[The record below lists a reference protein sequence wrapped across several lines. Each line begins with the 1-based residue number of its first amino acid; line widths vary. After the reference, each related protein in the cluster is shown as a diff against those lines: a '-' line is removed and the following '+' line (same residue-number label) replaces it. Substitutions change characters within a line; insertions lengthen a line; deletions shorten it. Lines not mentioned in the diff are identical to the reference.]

1 VVKVLAVLDYM
12 FHGSCRKVSKVLSM
26 ALEPI
31 SKSAVHYLAKR
42 VSEIR
47 VSKEPR
53 YRSCIAVDETKLRVK
68 KSYVYV
74 WSAVD
79 VDSKELLALEAS
91 YGRSS
96 LNALSFLKKALKMC
110 TNKPLVLVDRG
121 PWYRWAFERLG
132 LEYRHERLG
141 MRNRVERFFRYLK
154 ERTMVFHHKMSA
166 RDHIQGINKPQAIPN
181 PIHNILPGY
190 EDREVS
196 ENAYLDTIS
205 QHKGRDKAV
214 ASSYCFP

>member
-1 VVKVLAVLDYM
+1 M
-12 FHGSCRKVSKVLSM
+12 FHGSCRRVSRVLSL

-31 SKSAVHYLAKR
+31 SKSAVHYLARK
-42 VSEIR
+42 VSEVR

-53 YRSCIAVDETKLRVK
+53 CRRCIAVDEAKLRVK

-96 LNALSFLKKALKMC
+96 LNALAFLKKALKMC
-110 TNKPLVLVDRG
+110 TNKPLVIVDKG

-132 LEYRHERLG
+132 LEYRYERFG
-141 MRNRVERFFRYLK
+141 MRNRVERFLGYLK
-154 ERTMVFHHKMSA
+154 ERTVVFHHKMSA
-166 RDHIQGINKPQAIPN
+166 RDHVQGITNLKLFLNLFTLYYQAA
-181 PIHNILPGY
+181 G
-190 EDREVS
+190 
-196 ENAYLDTIS
+196 
-205 QHKGRDKAV
+205 GR
-214 ASSYCFP
+214 

>member
-1 VVKVLAVLDYM
+1 M
-12 FHGSCRKVSKVLSM
+12 FHGSCRKVSKVLSL
-26 ALEPI
+26 ALE
-31 SKSAVHYLAKR
+31 SMNKSAVHYLANR

-53 YRSCIAVDETKLRVK
+53 YRRCIAVDETKLRVK
-68 KSYVYV
+68 KSYLYI

-96 LNALSFLKKALKMC
+96 LNALAFLKKALKMR
-110 TNKPLVLVDRG
+110 TNKPLVIVDKG

-132 LEYRHERLG
+132 LEYRHERFG

-154 ERTMVFHHKMSA
+154 ERTVVFHHKLSA
-166 RDHIQGINKPQAIPN
+166 RDHVQGITNLKLFLSLFTLYYQVA
-181 PIHNILPGY
+181 
-190 EDREVS
+190 RE
-196 ENAYLDTIS
+196 
-205 QHKGRDKAV
+205 R
-214 ASSYCFP
+214 